1 MTNMKRRVF
10 LKGILTTGGAVCAG
24 MLIPQAVLASWPTTA
39 FNAGS
44 LDRTLK
50 DLFGGEPIAES
61 TKISFPE
68 LPTLAQDARS
78 VPVNISTT
86 LPKVSQITLL
96 VDKNP
101 RPLAATYLLS
111 DRVEPKLSM
120 RVKMAKTTNVVAVV
134 KSNGKLYS
142 ARKKVKITIGGCGG

>member
-24 MLIPQAVLASWPTTA
+24 MLIPQVVLASWPTTA

-44 LDRTLK
+44 VDQTLK
-50 DLFGGEPIAES
+50 DLFAGESITES
-61 TKISFPE
+61 AKISFPE

>member
-1 MTNMKRRVF
+1 
-10 LKGILTTGGAVCAG
+10 
-24 MLIPQAVLASWPTTA
+24 
-39 FNAGS
+39 
-44 LDRTLK
+44 
-50 DLFGGEPIAES
+50 
-61 TKISFPE
+61 
-68 LPTLAQDARS
+68 DARS

-86 LPKVSQITLL
+86 LPKVSRITLL
-96 VDKNP
+96 VAKNP

-120 RVKMAKTTNVVAVV
+120 RVKMAKTTDVVAVV

>member
-24 MLIPQAVLASWPTTA
+24 MLVPQVVLASWPTTA

-44 LDRTLK
+44 LDQTLK
-50 DLFGGEPIAES
+50 DLFAGEPITES
-61 TKISFPE
+61 AKISFPE